1 MQAMVVALRV
11 ARAVRAAVLKP
22 KLVQV
27 AALVLAAQLPIQPL
41 TAHGAVVVVVTMVV
55 VHLIV
60 HMALAA
66 QDISGV

>member
-1 MQAMVVALRV
+1 M
-11 ARAVRAAVLKP
+11 
-22 KLVQV
+22 QV
-27 AALVLAAQLPIQPL
+27 AALVLAAQLPIQSL